1 MRFNPAVLAISALCA
16 VSTSAMAD
24 TVKLDSFSNGSRSI
38 GYIIPATSGS
48 ANAGQ
53 FSGLLNGNSFLT
65 YCTDLLQ
72 NFSFGTTYT
81 DYNVVSGATQWG
93 AQKAADLGKLLTY
106 VGIGVPAT
114 AEASAV
120 AQAAVWEVLYE
131 TGTGYG
137 FGAGAAQFTSSN
149 AGAQAALNAFDWT
162 AAMGTTS
169 LYVVDALVSDKHQD
183 FLVTTPVPEPGTYA
197 LMAAGLAAVGFV
209 ARRRR
214 PQA

>member
-1 MRFNPAVLAISALCA
+1 MRLNPAVLAITALCA

-24 TVKLDSFSNGSRSI
+24 TVKLDNYSNGSHSI
-38 GYIIPATSGS
+38 GYVIPAANSST
-48 ANAGQ
+48 NAGQ
-53 FSGLLNGNSFLT
+53 FSGMLNGNSFLT

-72 NFSFGTTYT
+72 NFSFGTS
-81 DYNVVSGATQWG
+81 YNNYSVVSGATQWG

-120 AQAAVWEVLYE
+120 AQAAIWEVLYE
-131 TGTGYG
+131 TGSGYG

-149 AGAQAALNAFDWT
+149 AGAQAALNAFDWA

-169 LYVVDALVSDKHQD
+169 MYVVDALVDEDRQD

-214 PQA
+214 TQA